1 MTKKTTEANDG
12 ASKDALSL
20 QDRFLAELQA
30 QQTEST
36 FFLVNGVRLTGKV
49 ADFDR
54 FVVLVRDSVTQMV
67 YKHAISTI
75 VPTVIQSSASEG
87 HGAKRAPEIV
97 KRPRPR
103 VLAVG

>member
-1 MTKKTTEANDG
+1 VSNKG
-12 ASKDALSL
+12 QLL
-20 QDRFLAELQA
+20 QDPFLNALRREHVPV
-30 QQTEST
+30 SIY
-36 FFLVNGVRLTGKV
+36 LVNGIKLQGQIES
-49 ADFDR
+49 FDQY
-54 FVVLVRDSVTQMV
+54 VVLLRNTVTQMV